1 MLSLENSFIRILF
14 AVTIQ
19 IVCLLTTILG
29 ILCAGER
36 DKWSGIIKFLSE
48 LAISFAWL
56 LIGTIILPRFSFCHS
71 LWGLAVYTIWGIM
84 GIVPFILALFRG
96 QQKEDPLN
104 WQEMIYGI
112 ITVLLFCGAL
122 AVLLYYQCVTNG
134 RLIADKLFLEE
145 SLNAICF
152 FLTLPVILF
161 FTPIFALSALILGA
175 LREKFSGV
183 LKNLLL
189 LAVGPVGFII
199 FTGTALR
206 QLGKIHSGQGDS
218 IFSIFAAAVCWV
230 IFMFVPYGFMLW
242 HGKKE
247 QDKMKIHNGIAGIWA
262 VNFFMLGLF
271 LWGYICR
278 GR

>member
-1 MLSLENSFIRILF
+1 MFSLENSFIRISF
-14 AVTIQ
+14 AVIMQ
-19 IVCLLTTILG
+19 IVCLGTAIFG
-29 ILCAGER
+29 IVYARER
-36 DKWSGIIKFLSE
+36 DKWSGVIRFLSQMT
-48 LAISFAWL
+48 ISFVWL
-56 LIGTIILPRFSFCHS
+56 LIGTIILPHFSFCHS

-134 RLIADKLFLEE
+134 RLIADKLFLED

-175 LREKFSGV
+175 LREKLSGV

-206 QLGKIHSGQGDS
+206 QLGKIHSGQADS

-230 IFMFVPYGFMLW
+230 IFMFVPYGLMLW
-242 HGKKE
+242 YGKKE

-271 LWGYICR
+271 LLGYICR

>member
-1 MLSLENSFIRILF
+1 MFSLENSFIRILF
-14 AVTIQ
+14 AVIIQ
-19 IVCLLTTILG
+19 IVCLVTAIFG
-29 ILCAGER
+29 IVCAGEHG
-36 DKWSGIIKFLSE
+36 KWAGSIRFLSK

-56 LIGTIILPRFSFCHS
+56 VLGTVILPRFSFCHS
-71 LWGLAVYTIWGIM
+71 LSGLAVYTTWGTL
-84 GIVPFILALFRG
+84 GIVPFVFSLLKV
-96 QQKEDPLN
+96 QQKEDPSN
-104 WQEMIYGI
+104 RYDGI
-112 ITVLLFCGAL
+112 WGTITVLLFCGAL

-175 LREKFSGV
+175 LREKLSGV

-218 IFSIFAAAVCWV
+218 IFSIFATAVCWV

-262 VNFFMLGLF
+262 VNFFMFGLF
-271 LWGYICR
+271 LLGYICR

>member
-1 MLSLENSFIRILF
+1 
-14 AVTIQ
+14 
-19 IVCLLTTILG
+19 
-29 ILCAGER
+29 
-36 DKWSGIIKFLSE
+36 
-48 LAISFAWL
+48 
-56 LIGTIILPRFSFCHS
+56 
-71 LWGLAVYTIWGIM
+71 
-84 GIVPFILALFRG
+84 
-96 QQKEDPLN
+96 
-104 WQEMIYGI
+104 
-112 ITVLLFCGAL
+112 L

-152 FLTLPVILF
+152 FLTFPVILF

-175 LREKFSGV
+175 LREKLSGV

-262 VNFFMLGLF
+262 VNFFMFGLF
-271 LWGYICR
+271 LLGYICR

>member
-1 MLSLENSFIRILF
+1 MGGEHKIFIPISHFFCVVGTWNSNFASLQFLPFTFRIGCIYHMGNSWNCS
-14 AVTIQ
+14 
-19 IVCLLTTILG
+19 VCFFVAQSAAKKNPSNRYDG
-29 ILCAGER
+29 
-36 DKWSGIIKFLSE
+36 
-48 LAISFAWL
+48 
-56 LIGTIILPRFSFCHS
+56 
-71 LWGLAVYTIWGIM
+71 IWGT
-84 GIVPFILALFRG
+84 
-96 QQKEDPLN
+96 
-104 WQEMIYGI
+104 

-175 LREKFSGV
+175 LREKLSGV

-262 VNFFMLGLF
+262 VNFFMFGLF
-271 LWGYICR
+271 LLGYICR

>member
-1 MLSLENSFIRILF
+1 MFSLENSFIRILF

-175 LREKFSGV
+175 LREKLSGV

-262 VNFFMLGLF
+262 VNFFMFGLF
-271 LWGYICR
+271 LLGYICR

>member
-1 MLSLENSFIRILF
+1 MFSLENSFIRILF

-175 LREKFSGV
+175 LREKLSGV

-189 LAVGPVGFII
+189 LAIGPVGFII

-247 QDKMKIHNGIAGIWA
+247 QDKMKIHNGTAGIWA
-262 VNFFMLGLF
+262 VNFFMFGLF
-271 LWGYICR
+271 LLGYICR

>member
-1 MLSLENSFIRILF
+1 MFSLENSFIRILF

-19 IVCLLTTILG
+19 IVCLLTTILD

-48 LAISFAWL
+48 SAISFAWL

-175 LREKFSGV
+175 LREKLSGV

-247 QDKMKIHNGIAGIWA
+247 QDKMKIHNGTAGIWA
-262 VNFFMLGLF
+262 VNFFMFGLF
-271 LWGYICR
+271 LLGYICR

>member
-1 MLSLENSFIRILF
+1 MSGLENSFIRILF
-14 AVTIQ
+14 AVIMQ
-19 IVCLLTTILG
+19 IVCLVTAILG
-29 ILCAGER
+29 IVCAGER
-36 DKWSGIIKFLSE
+36 DKWSGVIRFLSQ

-56 LIGTIILPRFSFCHS
+56 VLGTVILPRLNFCHS
-71 LWGLAVYTIWGIM
+71 LSGLAVYTTWGTL
-84 GIVPFILALFRG
+84 GIVPFVFSLLKV
-96 QQKEDPLN
+96 QQKENPFNRYDAIL
-104 WQEMIYGI
+104 GI

-122 AVLLYYQCVTNG
+122 AVLLYYQCITNG
-134 RLIADKLFLEE
+134 VLIADKLFLED
-145 SLNAICF
+145 SLNAICCF
-152 FLTLPVILF
+152 FLLPVILF
-161 FTPIFALSALILGA
+161 FTPIFSLSALISGA
-175 LREKFSGV
+175 LREKFSGF

-189 LAVGPVGFII
+189 LAVAPVGFII

-262 VNFFMLGLF
+262 VNFFMFGLF
-271 LWGYICR
+271 LLGYICR

>member
-1 MLSLENSFIRILF
+1 MFSLENSFIRILF

-29 ILCAGER
+29 ILCAGEHG
-36 DKWSGIIKFLSE
+36 KWAGSIRFLSK

-56 LIGTIILPRFSFCHS
+56 VLGTVILPRFNFCHS
-71 LWGLAVYTIWGIM
+71 LSGLAVYTTWGTL
-84 GIVPFILALFRG
+84 GIVPFVFSLLKV
-96 QQKEDPLN
+96 QQKENPFNRYDAI
-104 WQEMIYGI
+104 WGI

-134 RLIADKLFLEE
+134 VLIADKLFLED
-145 SLNAICF
+145 SLNAICCF
-152 FLTLPVILF
+152 FLLPVILF
-161 FTPIFALSALILGA
+161 FTPIFSLSALISGA
-175 LREKFSGV
+175 LREKFSGF

-189 LAVGPVGFII
+189 LAVAPVGFII

-206 QLGKIHSGQGDS
+206 QLGKIHSGQADS

-247 QDKMKIHNGIAGIWA
+247 QDKMKIHNGTAGI
-262 VNFFMLGLF
+262 
-271 LWGYICR
+271 
-278 GR
+278 

>member
-1 MLSLENSFIRILF
+1 MFSLENSFIRILF
-14 AVTIQ
+14 AVIIQ
-19 IVCLLTTILG
+19 IVCLVTAIFG
-29 ILCAGER
+29 IVCAGEYG
-36 DKWSGIIKFLSE
+36 KWAGSIRFLSK

-56 LIGTIILPRFSFCHS
+56 EIGSAVLSRLSFSHSRF
-71 LWGLAVYTIWGIM
+71 GLAICTVWGTL
-84 GIVPFILALFRG
+84 GIVPFIFSLL
-96 QQKEDPLN
+96 KELRKENPAN
-104 WQEMIYGI
+104 WAETIWGM

-152 FLTLPVILF
+152 FLTFPVILF

-175 LREKFSGV
+175 LREKLSGV

-218 IFSIFAAAVCWV
+218 IFSIFATAVCWV
-230 IFMFVPYGFMLW
+230 IFMFVPYGLMLW

-247 QDKMKIHNGIAGIWA
+247 QDKMKIHNGTAGIWA
-262 VNFFMLGLF
+262 VNFFMFGLF
-271 LWGYICR
+271 LLGYICR

>member
-1 MLSLENSFIRILF
+1 MFSLENSFIRILF
-14 AVTIQ
+14 AVIIQ
-19 IVCLLTTILG
+19 IVCLVTTILG
-29 ILCAGER
+29 IFCAGER

-175 LREKFSGV
+175 LREKLSGV

-206 QLGKIHSGQGDS
+206 QLGKIHSGQTDS

-262 VNFFMLGLF
+262 VNFFMFGLF
-271 LWGYICR
+271 LLGYICR